1 MKGLIMVNDL
11 NFSKFISMITKELKY
26 NNQQDMI
33 VYERVGVAT
42 MHIEN
47 ELK

>member
-1 MKGLIMVNDL
+1 MMNDL
-11 NFSKFISMITKELKY
+11 NFSKFISMIMKELKY
-26 NNQQDMI
+26 NDQQDMI
-33 VYERVGVAT
+33 VYERIGVAT

>member
-1 MKGLIMVNDL
+1 MKGVIMMNDL
-11 NFSKFISMITKELKY
+11 NFSKFILMITKELKY
-26 NNQQDMI
+26 NNQQDII
-33 VYERVGVAT
+33 VYECVDVAT